1 MQFDKD
7 GLPIIYDRLDE
18 SSKRNIQNPI
28 YTQDITAKEAKER
41 ADAFLQA
48 RENEDFKNIMYLIT
62 NAADNGKYKIYLDK
76 DCNISVT
83 GVIKNKLEQL
93 GYKVEVQKIHDMFYR
108 VVISW
113 KGEEDGR

>member
-7 GLPIIYDRLDE
+7 GLPILYDRFDE
-18 SSKRNIQNPI
+18 SFKGNIQNPI

-83 GVIKNKLEQL
+83 SVIKNKLEQL
-93 GYKVEVQKIHDMFYR
+93 GYKAEVQTIQDNFYR
-108 VVISW
+108 IVISW
-113 KGEEDGR
+113 KGEENGQ